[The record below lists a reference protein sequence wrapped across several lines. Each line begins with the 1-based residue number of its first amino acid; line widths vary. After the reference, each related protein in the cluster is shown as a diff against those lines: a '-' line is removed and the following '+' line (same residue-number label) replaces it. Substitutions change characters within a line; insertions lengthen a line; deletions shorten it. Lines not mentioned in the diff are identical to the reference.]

1 MPCVC
6 ASPSSERMDGSEAL
20 SPPPESSVAMTAKPP
35 EMQWL
40 PVTLW
45 PRTSLAAFSASV
57 LNDGENL
64 ELKAES
70 TGA

>member
-1 MPCVC
+1 M
-6 ASPSSERMDGSEAL
+6 L
-20 SPPPESSVAMTAKPP
+20 LESSVAMTAKPP

-40 PVTLW
+40 PVALW
-45 PRTSLAAFSASV
+45 PRTSLTAFSASV
-57 LNDGENL
+57 LNGGESL

>member
-1 MPCVC
+1 M
-6 ASPSSERMDGSEAL
+6 L
-20 SPPPESSVAMTAKPP
+20 LESSVAMTAKPP

-45 PRTSLAAFSASV
+45 PRMRLAACSASV
-57 LNDGENL
+57 LNGGESL